1 MPFSAGRVVA
11 STARGQLTQGIQSA
25 PVSGFP
31 PHQVATFRP
40 NLAADAGSGGI
51 NEGDILVRNQGQG
64 MGNPYGIPGSQGP
77 AVNIAGAARAIRG
90 RETPE
95 LVTIDRRIDPQWGV
109 HVVQEEIPTRPM
121 GGQRIKRYPQTL
133 PGSRYAQG
141 QTEGVG
147 EVDTTQ
153 SAIGPGSLYESPA
166 PIRIPHVWKD
176 GLDMSAGLNQRGFTQ
191 QNYSLFIKHIG
202 LGRSGFPTRGIRSL
216 SGVRTD
222 TGPTASRIRIPAV
235 FVPSAVG

>member
-1 MPFSAGRVVA
+1 MGFSAGRVMVA
-11 STARGQLTQGIQSA
+11 AARGQLAQGLQSA
-25 PVSGFP
+25 GQAGFP
-31 PHQVATFRP
+31 SHQVASFRP
-40 NLAADAGSGGI
+40 NLQSDAASGGI
-51 NEGDILVRNQGQG
+51 NEAAILVRNQGQG

-77 AVNIAGAARAIRG
+77 AVNIAGAAGAIRG

-109 HVVQEEIPTRPM
+109 HGVQEQIPGRGM
-121 GGQRIKRYPQTL
+121 EGQRIKRYPQSL

-166 PIRIPHVWKD
+166 PTRIPHVWKD
-176 GLDMSAGLNQRGFTQ
+176 GLDASAGLNQRGFTQ
-191 QNYSLFIKHIG
+191 QNYTLFIKHIS
-202 LGRSGFPTRGIRSL
+202 LGRSGFPTRGIRSI
-216 SGVRTD
+216 SGVRAGA
-222 TGPTASRIRIPAV
+222 GPTASRIRIPAV

>member
-11 STARGQLTQGIQSA
+11 STARGQLTLGINA
-25 PVSGFP
+25 NPVSGFP
-31 PHQVATFRP
+31 AHRVATFRP
-40 NLAADAGSGGI
+40 NLEADAPSGGL
-51 NEGDILVRNQGQG
+51 NEAAILVRNQGEG

-77 AVNIAGAARAIRG
+77 AINIAGAASAIRG
-90 RETPE
+90 RESPE

-109 HVVQEEIPTRPM
+109 HGVQEQIPTRGM
-121 GGQRIKRYPQTL
+121 EGQRIKRYPQSL

-147 EVDTTQ
+147 EIDTTQ

-166 PIRIPHVWKD
+166 PTRIPHVWKD
-176 GLDMSAGLNQRGFTQ
+176 GLDASAGLNQRGFTQ
-191 QNYSLFIKHIG
+191 QNYSLYIKHIP

-216 SGVRTD
+216 SGVRTE

>member
-11 STARGQLTQGIQSA
+11 ATARGQLNSGFQSN

-31 PHQVATFRP
+31 PHAVATFQP
-40 NLAADAGSGGI
+40 NLPSDVASGGM
-51 NEGDILVRNQGQG
+51 NEGAILVRNQGQG

-77 AVNIAGAARAIRG
+77 AVNIAAAAGAIRG

-95 LVTIDRRIDPQWGV
+95 LVTIDRRVDPQWGV
-109 HVVQEEIPTRPM
+109 HGVQEQIPGRGM
-121 GGQRIKRYPQTL
+121 EGQRIKRYPQSL

-166 PIRIPHVWKD
+166 PTRIPHVWKD
-176 GLDMSAGLNQRGFTQ
+176 GLDASAGLNQRGFTQ
-191 QNYSLFIKHIG
+191 QNYSLFIKHIP
-202 LGRSGFPTRGIRSL
+202 LGRSGFPTRGIRAL
-216 SGVRTD
+216 SGVRQA